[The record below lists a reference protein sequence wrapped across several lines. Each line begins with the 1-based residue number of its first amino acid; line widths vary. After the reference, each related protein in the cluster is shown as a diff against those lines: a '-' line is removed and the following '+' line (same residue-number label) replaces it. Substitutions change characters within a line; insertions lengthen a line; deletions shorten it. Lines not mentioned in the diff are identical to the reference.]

1 MPEAIVDGAVNRD
14 LLGQAVL
21 KDQGKLKQLE
31 AIVHPLV
38 GRAQMDFFQEQI
50 KAGQDMV
57 LLDVPLLFETG
68 GDGYVDTVIVVSAPA
83 DIQKAR
89 VLARPGMSEERFQDI
104 LNKQVP
110 DAEKRARAEFIVDS
124 SVSVEDAR
132 RQVRAILEQIK
143 GREGTALADRIARF
157 QEG

>member
-1 MPEAIVDGAVNRD
+1 
-14 LLGQAVL
+14 
-21 KDQGKLKQLE
+21 
-31 AIVHPLV
+31 
-38 GRAQMDFFQEQI
+38 
-50 KAGQDMV
+50 
-57 LLDVPLLFETG
+57 
-68 GDGYVDTVIVVSAPA
+68 VIVVSAPA